1 MLDAVLNRVRVSLGA
16 ILPTRVLVAEAL
28 DELNSAYYPANQF
41 RSVEGPEMKQR
52 DKTRFVQAAR
62 NDTESVTHAVNP
74 PIIRA
79 STVLYKDIATL
90 GAIRS
95 RRERG
100 EQVFSYGA
108 RGTPTTF
115 ALENAITEIEQGAR
129 TMLFPTGLAAI
140 AHVFLSVLK
149 PGDHVLL
156 SESIYGPARAIA
168 VRYLAPRGIACE
180 FYSGG
185 HEEVARRLRPET
197 RLVYVEIPGSII
209 YDLQDL
215 PAIAALLK
223 DRENTLLAAD
233 NTWGAPGLYRPLA
246 LGADISTV
254 AITKYIA
261 GHSDLVMG
269 SVTANARAAD
279 QLCYDAGLLGQ
290 TVSPDDAYVALR
302 GLRTASAR
310 IAMHRA
316 HAEEVI
322 HWLEKQPQVER
333 ILYPP
338 LPSHPGHEIWKRDF
352 TGAHGLLSISFKP
365 SITQDDVDRMVDRL
379 ELFGIGAS
387 WGGYESLAMVYP
399 QGGIKGWSGGALVRL
414 HIGLEDPADIIADL
428 QQAFAGL
435 PG

>member
-1 MLDAVLNRVRVSLGA
+1 
-16 ILPTRVLVAEAL
+16 
-28 DELNSAYYPANQF
+28 
-41 RSVEGPEMKQR
+41 MKQR
-52 DKTRFVQAAR
+52 DKTRLVHVAR
-62 NDTESVTHAVNP
+62 DHAEGETHAVNP

-79 STVLYKDIATL
+79 STVLYKDTPTL
-90 GAIRS
+90 ASVRK
-95 RRERG
+95 RREKG

-115 ALENAITEIEQGAR
+115 ALENALTEIEQGAR

-149 PGDHVLL
+149 PGDHCLL
-156 SESIYGPARAIA
+156 SESIYGPARAVA
-168 VRYLAPRGIACE
+168 VHYLTPRGITCE
-180 FYSGG
+180 FYKGG

-197 RLVYVEIPGSII
+197 RLVFVEIPGSII

-223 DRENTLLAAD
+223 GRENTLLAAD
-233 NTWGAPGLYRPLA
+233 NTWGAPGLYRPLV
-246 LGADISTV
+246 LGADISV
-254 AITKYIA
+254 IAVTKYIA

-279 QLCYDAGLLGQ
+279 QLCFDAGLLGQ
-290 TVSPDDAYVALR
+290 TVSSDDAYLALR

-322 HWLEKQPQVER
+322 GWLAQQPQVDR
-333 ILYPP
+333 VLYPA
-338 LPSHPGHEIWKRDF
+338 LPSHPGHELWKRDF
-352 TGAHGLLSISFKP
+352 TGANGLLSVSFK
-365 SITQDDVDRMVDRL
+365 SHVSQDDVDRMVDRL
-379 ELFGIGAS
+379 DLFGIGAS
-387 WGGYESLAMVYP
+387 WGGFECLAMVYP
-399 QGGIKGWSGGALVRL
+399 QGSIKGWSGGALVRL

-428 QQAFAGL
+428 KQGFGVLA
-435 PG
+435 

>member
-1 MLDAVLNRVRVSLGA
+1 MKDK
-16 ILPTRVLVAEAL
+16 TKLVHMARNHAEA
-28 DELNSAYYPANQF
+28 ETQ
-41 RSVEGPEMKQR
+41 
-52 DKTRFVQAAR
+52 
-62 NDTESVTHAVNP
+62 AVNP
-74 PIIRA
+74 PVIRA
-79 STVLYKDIATL
+79 STVLYRDTDALKS
-90 GAIRS
+90 IRT
-95 RRERG
+95 RREGNER
-100 EQVFSYGA
+100 VFSYGA

-115 ALENAITEIEQGAR
+115 ALEDAITEIEQGAR

-149 PGDHVLL
+149 PGDHCLL

-168 VRYLAPRGIACE
+168 TRYLRPRGIDCE
-180 FYSGG
+180 FYPGG
-185 HEEVARRLRPET
+185 HEEVAKRLRPET

-233 NTWGAPGLYRPLA
+233 NTWGAPGLYRPIA
-246 LGADISTV
+246 LGADISV
-254 AITKYIA
+254 IAITKYIA

-269 SVTANARAAD
+269 SVTANARTAD

-290 TVSPDDAYVALR
+290 TVSPDDAYTALR

-310 IAMHRA
+310 IAMHHA
-316 HAEEVI
+316 HAIEVI
-322 HWLEKQPQVER
+322 RWLEEQPQVDR
-333 ILYPP
+333 VLYPP
-338 LPSHPGHEIWKRDF
+338 LPSHLGHEIWKRDF
-352 TGAHGLLSISFKP
+352 TGANGLLSVAFKP
-365 SITQDDVDRMVDRL
+365 QITQDDVNRMVDRL
-379 ELFGIGAS
+379 KLFGIGAS

-399 QGGIKGWSGGALVRL
+399 QGGIHGWTGGALVRL
-414 HIGLEDPADIIADL
+414 HIGLEDPSDIIADL